1 MRRRTEGGNP
11 LSATSLAAETERGSD
26 SLTLLPQR
34 LERYAKAKFRAL
46 AMRDYIASVSH
57 QTTDSQKVAHRL
69 HECGAYLVFR
79 HYMTAKKG
87 AAHSG
92 TNLQAAHHLP
102 VLRDP

>member
-1 MRRRTEGGNP
+1 MRRNSLLLSTRRRKRGDGGGKMRRVHEGENP

-34 LERYAKAKFRAL
+34 LERYAKAKSRAL
-46 AMRDYIASVSH
+46 AMRDYIASVPH

-79 HYMTAKKG
+79 HYMT
-87 AAHSG
+87 
-92 TNLQAAHHLP
+92 
-102 VLRDP
+102 